1 MVKARLS
8 RDRPAF
14 KRADSCVAA
23 SLTARTERYTS
34 TPVHARTVGPQ
45 TTLRAVP
52 PSRLQRL
59 AAVAW
64 QQVATEPWGYVLAAQ
79 RPTGQEL
86 EGFWLSGPACRHAAG
101 RIGKVIVAR
110 AGNLLQLLIPGYG
123 R

>member
-34 TPVHARTVGPQ
+34 TSVHARTVGPQ

-64 QQVATEPWGYVLAAQ
+64 QQNLGGTFWLLNALPVKSWKGSGSQDRPADTPPVVLA
-79 RPTGQEL
+79 
-86 EGFWLSGPACRHAAG
+86 
-101 RIGKVIVAR
+101 K
-110 AGNLLQLLIPGYG
+110 
-123 R
+123 